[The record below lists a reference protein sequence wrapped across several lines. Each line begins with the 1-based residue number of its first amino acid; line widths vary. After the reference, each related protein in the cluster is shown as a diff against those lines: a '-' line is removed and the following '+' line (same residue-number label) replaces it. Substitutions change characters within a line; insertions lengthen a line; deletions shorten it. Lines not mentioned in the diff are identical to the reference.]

1 MKNCEN
7 VVSCNCF
14 LSTKRTAITK
24 NRLPDSIAVIQHAK
38 VKKQTA
44 SKLILATHT
53 GKAEQS
59 HLQEAGSTFAHNIP
73 RVTKTVAHINF
84 SISMQLKCQKIL
96 KFHKNTKFVI

>member
-1 MKNCEN
+1 MAEYC
-7 VVSCNCF
+7 
-14 LSTKRTAITK
+14 
-24 NRLPDSIAVIQHAK
+24 
-38 VKKQTA
+38 VKSGRIPPK
-44 SKLILATHT
+44 SEWLA
-53 GKAEQS
+53 AM

>member
-1 MKNCEN
+1 MLKLKN
-7 VVSCNCF
+7 
-14 LSTKRTAITK
+14 
-24 NRLPDSIAVIQHAK
+24 
-38 VKKQTA
+38 QTA

-53 GKAEQS
+53 GKTEQS